1 MDIEVDVNGV
11 KIAFKRGKKSIPLIY
26 IHGSG
31 CDSSLWDKQ
40 LEEIGG
46 FAIDLPGHG
55 FSDDTNINSVY
66 DYAFYVANAAKNLFD
81 KAVFLGHSLGG
92 AIVQEIYLNFKD
104 CVLGIILVGT
114 GARLRVLP
122 ELLDGLERRDEKVID
137 KFVEMSFANATE
149 SMKND
154 MKKRFLENIE
164 ILLRDLKACDKF
176 DLLGKYKA
184 GEIKIDVPT
193 LIVVGEKDKL
203 TPVKYSQFF
212 KSVIPQ
218 AELKVIKDAGHMV
231 MLEKAKGFNHAI
243 LEFLNKRNFL

>member
-92 AIVQEIYLNFKD
+92 AIVQEICLNFKD

-137 KFVEMSFANATE
+137 KFVEMSFANAAE

-164 ILLRDLKACDKF
+164 VLLRDLKACDKF
-176 DLLGKYKA
+176 DLLEKYKI

-193 LIVVGEKDKL
+193 LIIVGDKDKL

-218 AELKVIKDAGHMV
+218 AELVVIENAGHMV
-231 MLEKAKGFNHAI
+231 MLEKVNEFNKAI
-243 LEFLNKRNFL
+243 LDYLSKYNLL

>member
-46 FAIDLPGHG
+46 FAVDLPGHG

-137 KFVEMSFANATE
+137 KFVEMSFANADE
-149 SMKND
+149 SMND

-164 ILLRDLKACDKF
+164 VLLRDLKACDKF
-176 DLLGKYKA
+176 DLLEKYKI
-184 GEIKIDVPT
+184 GDIKIDVPT

-231 MLEKAKGFNHAI
+231 MLEKAKEFNHAI